1 MTEFANIR
9 YGVPQGS
16 ILGPTL
22 FHIFINDLPLNF
34 DFCLSDFCA
43 DDGTVHTHDKNVET
57 VEIKLQGDLNN
68 AKHWSEENK
77 LPLNYNKTTCM
88 TIGTKKELM
97 TVVN

>member
-1 MTEFANIR
+1 M
-9 YGVPQGS
+9 S
-16 ILGPTL
+16 IYHQLENS
-22 FHIFINDLPLNF
+22 NDLPLNF
-34 DFCLSDFCA
+34 DFCLSDFYA

>member
-1 MTEFANIR
+1 M
-9 YGVPQGS
+9 PQGS

-22 FHIFINDLPLNF
+22 FLIFTNNLPPNF
-34 DFCLSDFCA
+34 DFCFSDFYA

-88 TIGTKKELM
+88 TIGTKKLLM